1 MTAGVSAGAPP
12 TALVDGV
19 DLDGR
24 LRTWTLGCPRDSW
37 AALQLGEV
45 LDALARVEEAQ
56 AEGLTVVGA
65 IVYEAAAAFDQKLA
79 THDPAPGAPLAW
91 FAAYDGFLSSL
102 ARSLNGGAVQALR
115 PRPREQRDSFVS
127 GVRGILA
134 RIADGEVYQVN
145 LTLQADVQLPGD
157 SVHDAWPLH
166 LALRRATRAPHA
178 AYLGWGAQRV
188 LSLSPELF
196 LRRRGRVIE
205 SAPMKGTAARGRDR
219 VRDAAMGRWLSRDPK
234 TRAENVMIVDLM
246 RNDLGRVCRHGSIG
260 VPALWTVTAHPT
272 VFQMTSLVRGELR
285 PGVSLTDILAAT
297 FPPGSVTGAPKVR
310 AMEIIREIEAE
321 PRGLYCGTLGIFHPG
336 GDFDLSVAIR
346 TLEVPADGPARL
358 GLGAGIVADSDP
370 HAEWEET
377 LLKGRFLS

>member
-1 MTAGVSAGAPP
+1 MTADVSEAALP

-19 DLDGR
+19 DPDGCQ
-24 LRTWTLGCPRDSW
+24 RTWVLGPPVASW
-37 AALQLGEV
+37 EALRLAEV
-45 LDALARVEEAQ
+45 LEALARVEEAQ
-56 AEGLTVVGA
+56 GEGLTVVGA
-65 IVYEAAAAFDQKLA
+65 ITYEAAAAFDQTLA
-79 THDPAPGAPLAW
+79 THDPVPGAPLAW
-91 FAAYDGFLSSL
+91 FAAFDGLLPSSAASL
-102 ARSLNGGAVQALR
+102 AGGAAQAR
-115 PRPREQRDSFVS
+115 SPRPREQCDSFVAS
-127 GVRGILA
+127 VRRILE
-134 RIADGEVYQVN
+134 RIAAGDVYQVN
-145 LTLQADVQLPGD
+145 LTLQADVALPGD
-157 SVHDAWPLH
+157 SGPDAWPLY

-178 AYLGWGAQRV
+178 AYLGWGTRRV

-205 SAPMKGTAARGRDR
+205 SAPMKGTAARGRDS
-219 VRDAAMGRWLSRDPK
+219 VRDTAVWRWLSQDPK
-234 TRAENVMIVDLM
+234 ARAENVMIVDLM
-246 RNDLGRVCRHGSIG
+246 RNDLGRVCLPGSIR
-260 VPALWTVTAHPT
+260 VPALWTVSPHPT

-310 AMEIIREIEAE
+310 AMEIIRELEAE

-358 GLGAGIVADSDP
+358 GLGAGIVADSNP